1 MVHVSTL
8 QLRARMAASASCWG
22 RLLAMPRSEDFGESN
37 VTLAKHV
44 NPLVSAEVAPAVE
57 LVRLHVV
64 VERVAG
70 RDVAVTHLFD
80 GDVCR
85 IGSHES
91 NDLVLQDKTISRFHC
106 RIAREGSAWRLTD
119 AGSRNGT
126 RLDGVKVLVAELD
139 AEAVVVLGE
148 STLRVKPVSRGHVN
162 RIAKPTQFGGIIG
175 SGDAMQK
182 MFDVLE
188 RVAASEIDV
197 LVHGESGT
205 GKELVATEL
214 VQRGSRADGP
224 VVVVDC
230 GSISPSLVE
239 SELFGH
245 VRGAFTGADRDR
257 EGAFEAADGG
267 TLFLD
272 EIGELPLELQ
282 PKLLRALEAREVRR
296 VGQTRMKHVDV
307 RVIAATNR
315 DLEREVNRGRFR
327 EDLYYRLAKVSVRV
341 PPLRDR
347 VDDIP
352 LLVRSFLVALGV
364 KDPSRLFSAPV
375 LEEMQL
381 HDWPGN
387 VRELKNY
394 VERSIV
400 LDDAVPPPSR
410 RSGTMRAVGATPR
423 ADGDVPNADAR
434 LELREPEPPRSDT
447 NSDVPFRVA
456 KEAAIAAF
464 EKAYLG
470 PLIERNGGNVSQAAR
485 AAKMDRMYLHQ
496 LAQKYGFRVGRR
508 G

>member
-8 QLRARMAASASCWG
+8 QLRARMAMSASRWG
-22 RLLAMPRSEDFGESN
+22 RLIAMPRSEDFGESN
-37 VTLAKHV
+37 VTLAKHA
-44 NPLVSAEVAPAVE
+44 NPLVSAEAALAVE

-126 RLDGVKVLVAELD
+126 RLDGVKVLVADLD

-272 EIGELPLELQ
+272 
-282 PKLLRALEAREVRR
+282 
-296 VGQTRMKHVDV
+296 
-307 RVIAATNR
+307 
-315 DLEREVNRGRFR
+315 
-327 EDLYYRLAKVSVRV
+327 
-341 PPLRDR
+341 
-347 VDDIP
+347 
-352 LLVRSFLVALGV
+352 
-364 KDPSRLFSAPV
+364 
-375 LEEMQL
+375 
-381 HDWPGN
+381 
-387 VRELKNY
+387 
-394 VERSIV
+394 
-400 LDDAVPPPSR
+400 
-410 RSGTMRAVGATPR
+410 
-423 ADGDVPNADAR
+423 
-434 LELREPEPPRSDT
+434 
-447 NSDVPFRVA
+447 
-456 KEAAIAAF
+456 
-464 EKAYLG
+464 
-470 PLIERNGGNVSQAAR
+470 
-485 AAKMDRMYLHQ
+485 
-496 LAQKYGFRVGRR
+496 
-508 G
+508 

>member
-1 MVHVSTL
+1 MS
-8 QLRARMAASASCWG
+8 
-22 RLLAMPRSEDFGESN
+22 RSEEFGEAG

-44 NPLVSAEVAPAVE
+44 NPLAAPEAAVE
-57 LVRLHVV
+57 MVRLHLV

-70 RDVAVTHLFD
+70 KDTSTTHVFD

-85 IGSHES
+85 IGSHKS
-91 NDLVLQDKTISRFHC
+91 NDLVVDDKMISRFHC

-126 RLDGVKVLVAELD
+126 CLNGVKVLVAELD
-139 AEAVVVLGE
+139 NEALLVLGE
-148 STLRVKPVSRGHVN
+148 SVIRAKPLSRGHVS
-162 RIAKPTQFGGIIG
+162 RIAAPAQFGGIIG
-175 SGDAMQK
+175 SSAVMQRL
-182 MFDVLE
+182 FAVLE

-230 GSISPSLVE
+230 GSISPALVE

-245 VRGAFTGADRDR
+245 IRGAFTGADRDR

-296 VGQTRMKHVDV
+296 VGQTRLKRVDV

-347 VDDIP
+347 VEDIP
-352 LLVRSFLVALGV
+352 LLVRSFLASLVPRDAA
-364 KDPSRLFSAPV
+364 RLFSAPV
-375 LEEMQL
+375 LEQMQL

-400 LDDAVPPPSR
+400 LDNVPPPSR
-410 RSGTMRAVGATPR
+410 RSGTIRAAGVPLNDDA
-423 ADGDVPNADAR
+423 DVPNAEAR
-434 LELREPEPPRSDT
+434 VELRESDPPRNDAG
-447 NSDVPFRVA
+447 DVPFRIA
-456 KEAAIAAF
+456 KEAAIATF
-464 EKAYLG
+464 EKSYIG
-470 PLIERNGGNVSQAAR
+470 PLLERCNGNVSQAAR

-496 LAQKYGFRVGRR
+496 LAQKYGLRVGRAKGLR
-508 G
+508 DKQTADS

>member
-1 MVHVSTL
+1 
-8 QLRARMAASASCWG
+8 MA
-22 RLLAMPRSEDFGESN
+22 RSEDFGEAD
-37 VTLAKHV
+37 VTRAKHA
-44 NPLVSAEVAPAVE
+44 NPLVMPGGASEVE

-70 RDVAVTHLFD
+70 RDSGATLVFD

-85 IGSHES
+85 IGSHAS
-91 NDLVLQDKTISRFHC
+91 NDLVLDDKTISRFHC
-106 RIAREGSAWRLTD
+106 RIAREGNAWRITD
-119 AGSRNGT
+119 TGSRNGT
-126 RLDGVKVLVAELD
+126 RLDGVKVLAAEL
-139 AEAVVVLGE
+139 ENESVLVLGE
-148 STLRVKPVSRGHVN
+148 SAIRVKPVSRGHVS
-162 RIAKPTQFGGIIG
+162 RIATPAQFGAIVGQ
-175 SGDAMQK
+175 SAAMQR
-182 MFDVLE
+182 MFAVLE

-197 LVHGESGT
+197 LIHGESGT

-214 VQRGSRADGP
+214 VQRSGRADGP

-230 GSISPSLVE
+230 GSISPNLVE

-296 VGQTRMKHVDV
+296 VGQTKMKRIDV

-341 PPLRDR
+341 PSLRDR
-347 VDDIP
+347 VEDIP
-352 LLVRSFLVALGV
+352 LLVTAFLASMGGRDAS
-364 KDPSRLFSAPV
+364 KLFSPMV
-375 LEEMQL
+375 IEEMQL

-394 VERSIV
+394 IERSVV
-400 LDDAVPPPSR
+400 LDDVPPPSR
-410 RSGTMRAVGATPR
+410 RSGTIRAYGRPAPGSGEVRNADSRTELRSDPPR
-423 ADGDVPNADAR
+423 APSSDA
-434 LELREPEPPRSDT
+434 PP
-447 NSDVPFRVA
+447 SDVPFRVA
-456 KEAAIAAF
+456 KESAIAAF
-464 EKAYLG
+464 EKSYLA
-470 PLIERNGGNVSQAAR
+470 PLIERCNGNVSQAAR
-485 AAKMDRMYLHQ
+485 EAKMDRMYLHQ
-496 LAQKYGFRVGRR
+496 LAQKHGFKVGRKA
-508 G
+508 

>member
-1 MVHVSTL
+1 MSRSDDFGDANVTK
-8 QLRARMAASASCWG
+8 AKFANP
-22 RLLAMPRSEDFGESN
+22 LLRSE
-37 VTLAKHV
+37 
-44 NPLVSAEVAPAVE
+44 AEQVE
-57 LVRLHVV
+57 LVRLQVI

-70 RDVAVTHLFD
+70 EDASITHVFD

-91 NDLVLQDKTISRFHC
+91 NDLVLVDKTISRFHC
-106 RIAREGSAWRLTD
+106 RIQREGHAWRLTD

-126 RLDGVKVLVAELD
+126 RLHGVKVLAAELD
-139 AEAVVVLGE
+139 GEALVTLGD
-148 STLRVKPVSRGHVN
+148 STLRIKPLSRGHVS
-162 RIAKPTQFGGIIG
+162 RIAAPTQFGGLVGG
-175 SGDAMQK
+175 SPSMQK
-182 MFDVLE
+182 LFAVLE
-188 RVAASEIDV
+188 RVGASEIDT
-197 LVHGESGT
+197 LITGESGT
-205 GKELVATEL
+205 GKELVAAEL
-214 VQRGSRADGP
+214 VQRSARADSP

-245 VRGAFTGADRDR
+245 IRGAFTGADRDR

-296 VGQTRMKHVDV
+296 VGTTKMKRIDV
-307 RVIAATNR
+307 RVVAATNR

-347 VDDIP
+347 VEDIP
-352 LLVRSFLVALGV
+352 LLVRSFLAALNV
-364 KDPSRLFSAPV
+364 RDASRLFSVPV
-375 LEEMQL
+375 LEEMMA

-400 LDDAVPPPSR
+400 LDDVPPPSR
-410 RSGTMRAVGATPR
+410 KSGTMRSISAPPLDA
-423 ADGDVPNADAR
+423 PNA
-434 LELREPEPPRSDT
+434 EPEPPRSQP
-447 NSDVPFRVA
+447 SGEIPFRLA
-456 KEAAIAAF
+456 KEAAIATF
-464 EKAYLG
+464 EKSYLG
-470 PLIERNGGNVSQAAR
+470 PLLERCNNNVSQAAR

-496 LAQKYGFRVGRR
+496 LAQKYGFKVGRK